1 MSAVPNYVAHEL
13 FGQQVQQRLPE
24 ALCKTVDADQEAF
37 RCGLYGPDPL
47 LFLPGGAK
55 AAKWLHS
62 TWREKALPRIQ
73 DSLLWGTE
81 GEKSFATGYLCHMLL
96 DDVCHFQ
103 IYRWMEE
110 GLSHRCLEVGLDY
123 MLLEQ
128 VGERRFHAPLV
139 QDKTRMARLASDVI
153 HPVNPRGYRLGLS
166 SMTMLCTQMNKVGA
180 IYRKKMKPE
189 YQKPILDLMNR
200 MNETVDCVVMLATM
214 LISGD
219 MHPIGKKEGLVAA
232 S

>member
-1 MSAVPNYVAHEL
+1 MWPTSYL
-13 FGQQVQQRLPE
+13 GSR
-24 ALCKTVDADQEAF
+24 CKNVYQKHFVKRWIPTAF

-47 LFLPGGAK
+47 LFLPGGARD
-55 AAKWLHS
+55 AKWLHN
-62 TWREKALPRIQ
+62 TWREQSLPRIQ
-73 DSLLWGTE
+73 DALQWGTE
-81 GEKSFATGYLCHMLL
+81 EEKSFATGYLCHMLL

-123 MLLEQ
+123 ALLEQ
-128 VGERRFHAPLV
+128 AGESRFHVPDV
-139 QDKTRMARLASDVI
+139 PDKTRLARLASDVI

-166 SMTMLCTQMNKVGA
+166 SMSMLCTQMNKVGA
-180 IYRKKMKPE
+180 IYRKKLKRE
-189 YQKPILDLMNR
+189 YQEPISDLMNR
-200 MNETVDCVVMLATM
+200 MDEAVDCAVMLTTM

-219 MHPIGKKEGLVAA
+219 MHPLEGSKALVAA